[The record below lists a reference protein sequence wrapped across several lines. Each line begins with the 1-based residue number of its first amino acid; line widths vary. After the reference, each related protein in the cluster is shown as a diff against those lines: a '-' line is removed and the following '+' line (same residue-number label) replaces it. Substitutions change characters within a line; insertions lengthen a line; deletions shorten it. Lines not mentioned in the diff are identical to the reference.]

1 MAIMPSKIFVHL
13 FWPRRFFFFEKQPEE
28 WRNFVF
34 LLDHQPTSIAHL
46 IHEYGVSQVLIP
58 AARHQPTNEL
68 VSLSTGACAP
78 AGQLMSHDSWV
89 CCMLPSSFPLLFF
102 LLKGFPL
109 FLRAAGTILGAPKT
123 AANLENIL
131 GANHYLRTNHA
142 NFNLSISIQG
152 CVQESGGGICK
163 TVIN

>member
-1 MAIMPSKIFVHL
+1 
-13 FWPRRFFFFEKQPEE
+13 
-28 WRNFVF
+28 
-34 LLDHQPTSIAHL
+34 
-46 IHEYGVSQVLIP
+46 
-58 AARHQPTNEL
+58 
-68 VSLSTGACAP
+68 
-78 AGQLMSHDSWV
+78 
-89 CCMLPSSFPLLFF
+89 MLPSSFPLLFF

-152 CVQESGGGICK
+152 GVQESGGGICK